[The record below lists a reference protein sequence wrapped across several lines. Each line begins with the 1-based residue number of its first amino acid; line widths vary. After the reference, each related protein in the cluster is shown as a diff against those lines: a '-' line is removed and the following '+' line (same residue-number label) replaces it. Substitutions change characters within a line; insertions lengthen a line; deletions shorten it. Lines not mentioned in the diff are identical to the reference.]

1 MSMVEKV
8 TDKKLCHVTVA
19 APYKTALTAGQV
31 LHV

>member
-8 TDKKLCHVTVA
+8 TDKKLYHVTVA